1 MVTVWVPAFPPI
13 PATIGMAAARATI
26 WLMVSEKRLI
36 TDEARKAVKRLITN
50 QGRRR
55 LTDSKTGLS
64 SVSPEST
71 PPIKYISSV
80 YSSLMTWMISSL
92 VIIPKIRFLLL
103 TTGTTDRLYLVT
115 IRETSSWSVVGVTE
129 MTLGLRISLSF
140 CWSDLVKISRIST
153 VPLSKVLASTT
164 KRVSITSFSGAI
176 LRMVSKAS

>member
-1 MVTVWVPAFPPI
+1 
-13 PATIGMAAARATI
+13 MAAARATI

-50 QGRRR
+50 QGKRR

-64 SVSPEST
+64 SVSSEST